1 MHSLLGTLVELRPL
15 LRSDG
20 DALVAAAADG
30 DLWDLPYTVV
40 PSRATVTDFID
51 AALRQ
56 RDEGTALPFVAL
68 LRSTGSVIGSTR
80 FWRIDKINRSLEIG
94 RTWFSASCHGTG
106 VNTEAK
112 YLMLRHAFEAVAC
125 VRVQLTTDVLN
136 ARSRAAI
143 LRLGAKEEGVIRHER
158 IMLDG
163 RKRDS
168 VRFSIVDTE
177 WPAVRA
183 NLQDRLAN
191 PASLS

>member
-1 MHSLLGTLVELRPL
+1 MHALLGTLVELRPL

-158 IMLDG
+158 IMPDG

>member
-1 MHSLLGTLVELRPL
+1 MHALLGTLVELRPL

-30 DLWDLPYTVV
+30 DLWNLPYTVV

-112 YLMLRHAFEAVAC
+112 YLMLRHAFEAMAC

>member
-30 DLWDLPYTVV
+30 DLWNLPYTVV

-158 IMLDG
+158 IMPDG

>member
-158 IMLDG
+158 IMPDG

>member
-112 YLMLRHAFEAVAC
+112 YLMLRHAFEAMAC

>member
-1 MHSLLGTLVELRPL
+1 MHALLGTLVELRPL

-30 DLWDLPYTVV
+30 DLWNLPYTVV

-80 FWRIDKINRSLEIG
+80 FWRIDKTNRSLEIG

-112 YLMLRHAFEAVAC
+112 YLMLRHAFEAIAC

-143 LRLGAKEEGVIRHER
+143 LGLGAKEEGVIRHER
-158 IMLDG
+158 IMPDG

-168 VRFSIVDTE
+168 VRFSIIDSE
-177 WPAVRA
+177 WPSVRA